1 MLTTYQR
8 LMSMAKVT
16 RTGSVT
22 YDNRSEHDLVR
33 ELQAQVDVLKARV
46 HMLEASARCN
56 RSDAVSSRHEVA
68 LHAEGPK

>member
-46 HMLEASARCN
+46 KEMESERLTV
-56 RSDAVSSRHEVA
+56 RSVRER
-68 LHAEGPK
+68 

>member
-8 LMSMAKVT
+8 LMDSAKVT

-46 HMLEASARCN
+46 KEMESERLTV
-56 RSDAVSSRHEVA
+56 RSVRER
-68 LHAEGPK
+68 

>member
-8 LMSMAKVT
+8 LMDSAKVT

-46 HMLEASARCN
+46 KEMESERPTEGRYASDR
-56 RSDAVSSRHEVA
+56 R
-68 LHAEGPK
+68 

>member
-33 ELQAQVDVLKARV
+33 ELQAQVDVLKARLRE
-46 HMLEASARCN
+46 MEQSERPEEAASAARTPT
-56 RSDAVSSRHEVA
+56 R
-68 LHAEGPK
+68 

>member
-8 LMSMAKVT
+8 LMDSAKVT

-33 ELQAQVDVLKARV
+33 ELQAQVDVLKARIRA
-46 HMLEASARCN
+46 MEASAGAR
-56 RSDAVSSRHEVA
+56 R
-68 LHAEGPK
+68 